1 MATSKL
7 SFILSLSLLSMAHAH
22 AAPRSIPVE
31 ASEMTFLQESLQ
43 IAPGEIVEFV
53 VTNTGML
60 DHEFVIGS
68 RSEQAQHRKE
78 MVSGHGHGHA
88 GAHSHESS
96 LPSITLKPGE
106 TKSLLWTAPV
116 NLSAAIEVACNL
128 PGHYEAGMK
137 SQVEMKD

>member
-1 MATSKL
+1 MASKL
-7 SFILSLSLLSMAHAH
+7 SCILSLSLLSVAYAH

-31 ASEMTFLQESLQ
+31 ANEMTFMQESMQ

-116 NLSAAIEVACNL
+116 TLSAAIEVACNL